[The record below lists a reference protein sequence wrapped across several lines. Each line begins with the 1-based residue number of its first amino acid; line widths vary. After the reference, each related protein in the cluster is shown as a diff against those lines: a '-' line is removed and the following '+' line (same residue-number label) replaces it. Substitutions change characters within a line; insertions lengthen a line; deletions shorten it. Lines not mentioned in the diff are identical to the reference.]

1 MVFERFPSFAPRAI
15 PSQKVWFRLEEIF
28 LAKTVLAWALTFQP
42 TVNQQGDA
50 ETDPAKRQT
59 LGGHGTTWTEV
70 KSCVRHESNTAAGRF
85 TPFDALGMLWFSSNT
100 TTREAG
106 HGNNGG
112 GGGVPAGSTRGAS
125 QPATLWCHLRIFVD
139 YENLRTR
146 RGHRRSLSTVA
157 LAGGSLPDLVAGR
170 LTPSPFLRVTGD
182 GGGEI
187 DCFSFFCLA
196 VASATPIPPP

>member
-85 TPFDALGMLWFSSNT
+85 TPFDALGMLWFSLPTPQRERRDTGT
-100 TTREAG
+100 T
-106 HGNNGG
+106 GG
-112 GGGVPAGSTRGAS
+112 GAAFQPARREEPAS
-125 QPATLWCHLRIFVD
+125 QPPYGVIFAFSSTM
-139 YENLRTR
+139 RTS
-146 RGHRRSLSTVA
+146 GL
-157 LAGGSLPDLVAGR
+157 
-170 LTPSPFLRVTGD
+170 
-182 GGGEI
+182 GGGTGVR
-187 DCFSFFCLA
+187 FRR
-196 VASATPIPPP
+196 